1 MKINRWLLFF
11 KKQTNYFLM
20 NDISNFISTQISLL
34 SIFQDFIYIIFYY
47 LHYIFKSI
55 LRVEKTFKKIIQVL
69 FKSNKLNVAAVA
81 VMIIKSGA
89 N

>member
-1 MKINRWLLFF
+1 MKINRRLLFF
-11 KKQTNYFLM
+11 KKQTNYFLI

-81 VMIIKSGA
+81 KKKKI